1 MTTNELAILYHLL
14 AQCFSYPSNYLI
26 ESLKRLVGE
35 LRIESWDS
43 GSQGQPIL
51 PIASFVRA
59 LAALDR
65 RVIGDLQQ
73 EHARL
78 FGKDGSTALCPAYA
92 GAYYSDVWGGVLAQ
106 DAQRIYAAWRQDTAL
121 DRATHIETQLEF
133 LAHLCRQ
140 ADNEAAQLAR
150 QDFLHK
156 RVLNW
161 LPRFAADLSAATQF
175 DFYRTTAQLLAAFLE
190 IEGVYTNRGGGV
202 YGQKTI

>member
-78 FGKDGSTALCPAYA
+78 FGMARRPCVRLTLERTILMF
-92 GAYYSDVWGGVLAQ
+92 GA
-106 DAQRIYAAWRQDTAL
+106 
-121 DRATHIETQLEF
+121 EF
-133 LAHLCRQ
+133 
-140 ADNEAAQLAR
+140 
-150 QDFLHK
+150 
-156 RVLNW
+156 
-161 LPRFAADLSAATQF
+161 
-175 DFYRTTAQLLAAFLE
+175 
-190 IEGVYTNRGGGV
+190 
-202 YGQKTI
+202 